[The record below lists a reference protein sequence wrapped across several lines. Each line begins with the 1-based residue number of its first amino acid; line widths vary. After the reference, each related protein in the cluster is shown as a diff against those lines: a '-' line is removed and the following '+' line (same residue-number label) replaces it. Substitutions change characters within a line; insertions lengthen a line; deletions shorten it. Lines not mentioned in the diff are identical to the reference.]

1 VTRLPKIAIFL
12 IAACALSTGVRSQDV
27 YRCGN
32 NYSQKPCPNAVVVDV
47 QDARTQAQRAESDAA
62 VQREVATGNAMEK
75 ARLQEEA
82 QQRAR
87 LAASPS
93 KTTPSKPKKTASAS
107 DTDGAGT
114 AHAKA
119 KKGHAKRKKEPEYFT
134 ARGAAEKPKTP
145 ASARK

>member
-1 VTRLPKIAIFL
+1 MKQPISIAIFL
-12 IAACALSTGVRSQDV
+12 IAACALSTGAQSQEV

-47 QDARTQAQRAESDAA
+47 QDARTKAQKAESDAA
-62 VQREVATGNAMEK
+62 IQREAATGNAMEK

-87 LAASPS
+87 LAASRS
-93 KTTPSKPKKTASAS
+93 KTTPSKPEKTASAPGTD
-107 DTDGAGT
+107 DTGT
-114 AHAKA
+114 AHGKA
-119 KKGHAKRKKEPEYFT
+119 KKAHAKKKKEPEYFT
-134 ARGAAEKPKTP
+134 ARGTAEKPKTP